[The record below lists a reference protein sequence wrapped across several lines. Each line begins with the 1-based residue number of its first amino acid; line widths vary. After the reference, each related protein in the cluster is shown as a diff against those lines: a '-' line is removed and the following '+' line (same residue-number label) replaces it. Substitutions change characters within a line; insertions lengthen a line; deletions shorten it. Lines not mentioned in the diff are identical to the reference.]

1 MGPLDQ
7 RNLSKQKFRNL
18 SNSKNLLNGIFRA
31 KNSTMNNIL
40 TPALLRIVNHP
51 ACWPGLLL
59 KCQPCC
65 YRCTT
70 KNKPWNQVL
79 FSEMTFARFCNFN
92 FCRSFW
98 REILNFGWLHKLIFR
113 KFTEPA
119 LLWLTLDFQSPAVH
133 EQGQVQHH
141 SDTNNG
147 LTIISVLLHPCAAS
161 SQDSCPHWVNVTSSL
176 TSRAQLFLPPANM
189 LLSYQQVIYFPE
201 SLKCWVERA
210 TLVPFSLW
218 RKMPNTAYHQTG
230 KSLQSYALIYGHSL
244 LSEPEKPLPTLSG
257 SDSPCTLAC
266 LKNPMK
272 TGKVTYL
279 GSQTTGPTN
288 PSLTLPL
295 GEHSVALCGQIWGEP
310 QLRISV
316 VNFSLHTFSTN
327 N

>member
-40 TPALLRIVNHP
+40 TQALLRIVNHP

-59 KCQPCC
+59 KCQSCC

-201 SLKCWVERA
+201 SLKCWGGESNFSSFFFVEENA
-210 TLVPFSLW
+210 
-218 RKMPNTAYHQTG
+218 K
-230 KSLQSYALIYGHSL
+230 HSL
-244 LSEPEKPLPTLSG
+244 
-257 SDSPCTLAC
+257 SPNWEVFTKLCPDLWPQSAEWTWEA
-266 LKNPMK
+266 
-272 TGKVTYL
+272 TSY
-279 GSQTTGPTN
+279 
-288 PSLTLPL
+288 
-295 GEHSVALCGQIWGEP
+295 SVWEW
-310 QLRISV
+310 
-316 VNFSLHTFSTN
+316 
-327 N
+327 